1 MVTTLI
7 EVVLFRK
14 GKTVMVSVMELAAQI
29 TTDLQE
35 PVKYLPYGILFGS
48 ICIFILEF
56 IHIYHK
62 RKPDRKHIFLFF
74 LLVTYLTV
82 LMFQAFFSRESGS
95 RTGVELYPFSILGIS
110 IGEDASFVENIL
122 MFLPFG
128 VLVPFT
134 FRFLRSGFYCV
145 GLAFIGSVS
154 LEILQ
159 LITGRGYC
167 QVDDVI
173 SNTAGAF
180 LGWLFTAVWF
190 AIRRRNEEKVYAVR
204 SFTMYQFSR

>member
-1 MVTTLI
+1 MVKPFDHL
-7 EVVLFRK
+7 
-14 GKTVMVSVMELAAQI
+14 
-29 TTDLQE
+29 LQKSH
-35 PVKYLPYGILFGS
+35 V
-48 ICIFILEF
+48 
-56 IHIYHK
+56 
-62 RKPDRKHIFLFF
+62 
-74 LLVTYLTV
+74 
-82 LMFQAFFSRESGS
+82 
-95 RTGVELYPFSILGIS
+95 
-110 IGEDASFVENIL
+110 
-122 MFLPFG
+122 
-128 VLVPFT
+128 
-134 FRFLRSGFYCV
+134 
-145 GLAFIGSVS
+145 FIGSVS